1 MGILSDIIDGIQ
13 KADAMPIGLVLGKSA
28 RPALDAGL
36 KLKSEAIVRH
46 GSAMFKAFE
55 NLTRSTT
62 KEFPGWELLLD
73 HGAENPYAK
82 SDTVA

>member
-36 KLKSEAIVRH
+36 KLKLRPSSVMAALCLRRLRI
-46 GSAMFKAFE
+46 
-55 NLTRSTT
+55 
-62 KEFPGWELLLD
+62 
-73 HGAENPYAK
+73 
-82 SDTVA
+82 